1 MKIKL
6 FENFDEIN
14 LDITYEL
21 WITDSTGDEYEYDP
35 GEYSGEGDFNNVN
48 PFDFK
53 EVAKYYMKCKR
64 KYKMQNLFIKKVTKE
79 TLDEKTIE
87 LLLNTTKY
95 NL

>member
-6 FENFDEIN
+6 FENFDEID

-21 WITDSTGDEYEYDP
+21 WITDSNGDEYEFNP
-35 GEYSGEGDFNNVN
+35 SNSDFNNVN

-53 EVAKYYMKCKR
+53 DVANYYMKYKR
-64 KYKMQNLFIKKVTKE
+64 KYKKQNFFIKKVTKE